1 MTVTAAYLDRQVLV
15 TGLTGFKGRW
25 LGEWLHRLGAKV
37 HGFALPP
44 TPEMDTAW
52 PDAGDRYPCTH
63 ADICS
68 LPDVR
73 RCIDTQQPEIIF
85 HLAAQPL
92 VRLSYQQPI
101 ETFAANV
108 MGVANVLEAAR
119 SCPSVKAVVVIT
131 TDKCYVNRE
140 WHWGYREDDPLGGH
154 DPYSA
159 SKACAE
165 IVTQCYRQ
173 SFANQRPDLL
183 IASARAG
190 NVIGGGDWA
199 VDRLVPDIVRTL
211 KAGQP
216 VLVRQPHAIRPW
228 QHVLEPLSG
237 YLLLGA
243 ALLSQ
248 QVKAAAPWN
257 FGPTEPIP
265 LSVREVA
272 QQIVRTWGEGEIAYA
287 ATTTGPH
294 EAKYLK
300 LDSSK
305 AIAELGWRPL
315 LSNDERIRWTVEWY
329 KACYDDPRR
338 AWEFTMRQIHAVE
351 ERIRTVEQLAA
362 KWTKHTRP
370 KNMSNRAA

>member
-1 MTVTAAYLDRQVLV
+1 MTVTAAYDGRRVLV

-25 LGEWLHRLGAKV
+25 LGEWLHRLRAKV

-44 TPEMDTAW
+44 TTEMDTAW
-52 PDAGDRYPCTH
+52 PDAGGRYPCTH
-63 ADICS
+63 ADIRS
-68 LPDVR
+68 LPEVQ
-73 RCIDTQQPEIIF
+73 RCIDTQQPEIVF

-131 TDKCYVNRE
+131 TDKCYLNRE

-173 SFANQRPDLL
+173 SFASQRPNLL

-199 VDRLVPDIVRTL
+199 LDRLVPDIIKTIGN
-211 KAGQP
+211 GQP
-216 VLVRQPHAIRPW
+216 VHLRQPEAIRPW

-237 YLLLGA
+237 YLMLGAQLLSGA
-243 ALLSQ
+243 AL
-248 QVKAAAPWN
+248 AASAWN
-257 FGPTEPIP
+257 FGPSDAVP
-265 LSVREVA
+265 LSVGEVA
-272 QQIVRTWGEGEIAYA
+272 SLVVERWGQGQIIAEQAYC
-287 ATTTGPH
+287 GPH
-294 EAKYLK
+294 EAKFLK

-305 AIAELGWRPL
+305 AISELAWRPL
-315 LSNDERIRWTVEWY
+315 LTNEQRIGWTVDWY
-329 KACYDDPRR
+329 KACHRSPAL
-338 AWEFTMRQIHAVE
+338 AWEQTHTQIEMFEAE
-351 ERIRTVEQLAA
+351 IARRTNMAA
-362 KWTKHTRP
+362 RWFGQQQPVR
-370 KNMSNRAA
+370 MAA